1 MILKEG
7 VNLAMTDALKLAEAL
22 VHSSGFKKEDALDS
36 GVKQFEEEMFSRAS
50 IIAGITNRNME
61 DMLFTSGINEHTAP
75 PYVRRMLAGEKP
87 WLEWLIPL
95 WFVKLIL
102 RLYFKW

>member
-1 MILKEG
+1 
-7 VNLAMTDALKLAEAL
+7 MTDALKLADAL
-22 VHSSGFKKEDALDS
+22 VHSSGSKTEDAIDS
-36 GVKQFEEEMFSRAS
+36 AVAQFEEEMFSRAR
-50 IIAGITNRNME
+50 IIADVTKRNME